1 MSVQNTIPYISLR
14 DIVVA
19 TTDGYALRFVAGEPT
34 EVPNYKTVIQAVKSA
49 GCMPVEEIGARVIAT
64 KTKTIDEVSAE
75 EAAGRADAIQL
86 AIGAIVDGGQP
97 IDFNRAGAPQTRS
110 LEKLTGFEKISNA
123 ERDAAWKTYQANKE
137 G

>member
-1 MSVQNTIPYISLR
+1 MSVQSIPYLSLR

-19 TTDGYALRFVAGEPT
+19 TTEGYAIRFVAGQPVD
-34 EVPNYKTVIQAVKSA
+34 VPNYKNVIQAVQSA
-49 GCMPVEEIGARVIAT
+49 GCMPVEEVGARVVAT
-64 KTKTIDEVSAE
+64 KTKTIEEVSDA
-75 EAAGRADAIQL
+75 EAASRADAIQL
-86 AIGAIVDGGQP
+86 AISAIVDGGQP

-123 ERDAAWKTYQANKE
+123 ERDKAWKTYQENKE